1 MPTSLVPDSGGP
13 SCPCQSPGSAPA
25 GLHNRSKLPAVIR
38 GVLAAVIAATTS
50 SVLIA
55 GCASQPSQAY
65 QMGYNDGQSG
75 GVARNLAKEGVSY
88 APPQQPGGDS
98 ACIEA
103 AASERI
109 SNADNAD
116 FLRGCYDALRSYSGT
131 PEWCPPP
138 PGFPPPAGTVFP
150 PPGAIQEK
158 CH

>member
-1 MPTSLVPDSGGP
+1 
-13 SCPCQSPGSAPA
+13 
-25 GLHNRSKLPAVIR
+25 VIVALR
-38 GVLAAVIAATTS
+38 VVRYILAAI
-50 SVLIA
+50 VLVAIGA
-55 GCASQPSQAY
+55 WWLYLHLNRHQPSQAY

-103 AASERI
+103 AASESI
-109 SNADNAD
+109 SSADNAD
-116 FLRGCYDALRSYSGT
+116 FLRGCYDALRSYDGT

-138 PGFPPPAGTVFP
+138 PGSLPPTDTVFP